1 MATQLRIKR
10 RALGGQP
17 GAPSSLLNAE
27 LAFNENDRLLY
38 IGMGVD
44 GSGNAQTIVPITG
57 AAATLPSYTGNALKV
72 LRVNASTSGIEWSDS
87 ANAGVNSVS
96 LSLPSIFT
104 VTGSPITAA
113 SGSNTGVGTLSAALN
128 NQNQNFV
135 FAAPSTTGG
144 TPTFRLL
151 AAADIP
157 SGSIPLNSF
166 ATPTATI
173 NLGGNYTITNVPNPT
188 NPTDIA
194 NKQYVDGLVQGLNIH
209 DPVKAAT
216 IANITLTNVQAVD
229 GVNLSVGDRV
239 LVRAQTNAAENG
251 IYTVQNT
258 AWTRATD
265 ADVTGDIVDG
275 SFIFVER
282 GNTYADTSFVQTNS
296 NPINMGS
303 TSQNWV
309 VFATAGSLVAG
320 NGLTKTGNNLDVVA
334 QNGIYA
340 APDYIELT
348 GQARNFHNL
357 ATNGFVVR
365 YGADLVITRS
375 IVGTAN
381 QITVADGDA
390 VGGNPQISIS
400 SSYSG
405 QSSISTVG
413 VITSGE
419 WKSAT
424 STIGVP
430 YGGTGA
436 TSFTAGGVVYGNNT
450 GALAATSRATV
461 SGSVLQQDATGNP
474 FFSHV
479 LDGGTF

>member
-1 MATQLRIKR
+1 MKVAT
-10 RALGGQP
+10 
-17 GAPSSLLNAE
+17 
-27 LAFNENDRLLY
+27 
-38 IGMGVD
+38 
-44 GSGNAQTIVPITG
+44 
-57 AAATLPSYTGNALKV
+57 
-72 LRVNASTSGIEWSDS
+72 
-87 ANAGVNSVS
+87 
-96 LSLPSIFT
+96 
-104 VTGSPITAA
+104 
-113 SGSNTGVGTLSAALN
+113 
-128 NQNQNFV
+128 
-135 FAAPSTTGG
+135 TT
-144 TPTFRLL
+144 
-151 AAADIP
+151 
-157 SGSIPLNSF
+157 
-166 ATPTATI
+166 
-173 NLGGNYTITNVPNPT
+173 
-188 NPTDIA
+188 
-194 NKQYVDGLVQGLNIH
+194 
-209 DPVKAAT
+209 
-216 IANITLTNVQAVD
+216 NITLSNTQVVDNVS
-229 GVNLSVGDRV
+229 LSVGDRV

-265 ADVTGDIVDG
+265 ANVTGDIVDG

-309 VFATAGSLVAG
+309 VFATAGSITAG

-424 STIGVP
+424 STIGVA

>member
-17 GAPSSLLNAE
+17 GGPNSLLNAE
-27 LAFNENDRLLY
+27 LAFNENDRILY
-38 IGMGVD
+38 IGMGTD
-44 GSGNAQTIVPITG
+44 AFGNAQTIVPITG
-57 AAATLPSYTGNALKV
+57 AAATLPSYSTNQLKV
-72 LRVNASTSGIEWSDS
+72 LRVNASATGIEWADA

-96 LSLPSIFT
+96 LSLPTIFT
-104 VTGSPITAA
+104 VTGSPITSA
-113 SGSNTGVGTLSAALN
+113 SGGGTGTGTLSATLA

-151 AAADIP
+151 TASDIP

-173 NLGGNYTITNVPNPT
+173 NMGGNYTLTNLPNPT
-188 NPTDIA
+188 NPTDVA

-209 DPVKAAT
+209 DPVRVAT
-216 IANITLTNVQAVD
+216 TANITLSNTQSID
-229 GVNLSVGDRV
+229 GVSVSVGDRV
-239 LVRAQTNAAENG
+239 LVRAQTNAADNG
-251 IYTVQNT
+251 IYIVQNT

-265 ADVTGDIVDG
+265 ANATGEIVDG
-275 SFIFVER
+275 SYIFVER

-303 TSQNWV
+303 SPQNWV
-309 VFATAGSLVAG
+309 VFATAGSIVAG
-320 NGLTKTGNNLDVVA
+320 NGLTKTGNTLDVVA
-334 QNGIYA
+334 QSGIYA

-348 GQARNFHNL
+348 GQARNFHDL
-357 ATNGFVVR
+357 STKGFVVR
-365 YGADLVITRS
+365 ADVGSITTRT
-375 IVGTAN
+375 ITGTAN
-381 QITVADGDA
+381 QITVAYGDA
-390 VGGNPQISIS
+390 VSADPQISIAS
-400 SSYSG
+400 TYSG
-405 QSSISTVG
+405 QSSINTVG
-413 VITSGE
+413 TITSGE
-419 WKSAT
+419 WKSVTAA
-424 STIGVP
+424 IGVP

-436 TSFTAGGVVYGNNT
+436 TSLTAGGILYGNGT
-450 GALAATSRATV
+450 SPVAATARATV
-461 SGSVLQQDATGNP
+461 DGSVLQQNATGNP